1 MVSRKKC
8 SLTQIWK
15 NQTRIYEK
23 SEGYLEYKY
32 KRLQT
37 YNIKIT
43 GQITLRCGISLKFYG
58 LKLEGYIF
66 IVEITLIDK
75 VEKCPKAANI
85 ASTPEMVIFEN
96 EGSSS

>member
-1 MVSRKKC
+1 MRD
-8 SLTQIWK
+8 LF
-15 NQTRIYEK
+15 
-23 SEGYLEYKY
+23 
-32 KRLQT
+32 
-37 YNIKIT
+37 KI
-43 GQITLRCGISLKFYG
+43 LWV
-58 LKLEGYIF
+58 EGYIF